1 MAHKTEV
8 KFWKEMT
15 HGIQARLLAGVLI
28 LMPFGVALLV
38 IVWLFRWFT
47 GLMKPLVNAILA
59 VLGRYSPAVA
69 VPQVYVTVFIWLST
83 TIILLL
89 LLYLLGVVGQ
99 FVIGKKVV
107 AASEVLVLRIP
118 LVSTIYTA
126 TKQVIKALS
135 IPDSKAFKSVV
146 LVEFPRA
153 GFQAVGYLT
162 GNIKTPDGREFSKVF
177 IPTTPNP
184 TTGFFELVPPNEV
197 VETNLTIEE
206 AFKMIIS
213 GGMVSPD
220 VLLSRTMN
228 VDGQKIEQKTAG
240 GVSTEGEAFYG

>member
-1 MAHKTEV
+1 MALKTDV

-15 HGIQARLLAGVLI
+15 HSIQARLLAGVLI

-38 IVWLFRWFT
+38 MVWLFRWFT

-59 VLGRYSPAVA
+59 VLSRYSPAVA

-83 TIILLL
+83 TIVLLL

-99 FVIGKKVV
+99 FVIGKKAV
-107 AASEVLVLRIP
+107 AAGEVLVLRVP
-118 LVSTIYTA
+118 LVRTIYTA

-135 IPDSKAFKSVV
+135 LPDSEAFKSVV

-153 GFQAVGYLT
+153 GLKSVGYLT
-162 GNIKTPDGREFSKVF
+162 GTIKGPDGREFSKVF
-177 IPTTPNP
+177 IPTSPNP
-184 TTGFFELVPPNEV
+184 TTGFFELVPRDEV

-213 GGMVSPD
+213 GGMVAPD
-220 VLLSRTMN
+220 MLASRTADAN
-228 VDGQKIEQKTAG
+228 GQKLKLKAAG
-240 GVSTEGEAFYG
+240 GGSAETVE

>member
-1 MAHKTEV
+1 MTLKTEM
-8 KFWKEMT
+8 KFWKRMT
-15 HGIQARLLAGVLI
+15 HSIQARLLAGVLI
-28 LMPFGVALLV
+28 LTPFGVAVLV
-38 IVWLFRWFT
+38 MVWLFRWFT
-47 GLMKPLVNAILA
+47 GLLKPIVNAILTM
-59 VLGRYSPAVA
+59 LHKYSPAVA
-69 VPQVYVTVFIWLST
+69 VPQAYVTVFIWLST
-83 TIILLL
+83 TLILLM

-107 AASEVLVLRIP
+107 AASELLVLRIP
-118 LVSTIYTA
+118 LVRTIYTA

-135 IPDSKAFKSVV
+135 VPDSKAFKSVV
-146 LVEFPRA
+146 LIEFPRA
-153 GFQAVGYLT
+153 GFQSVGYLT

-177 IPTTPNP
+177 IPTSPNP

-220 VLLSRTMN
+220 VLVSRTTN
-228 VDGQKIEQKTAG
+228 EDKQKPEQKTSSG
-240 GVSTEGEAFYG
+240 G

>member
-1 MAHKTEV
+1 MAHKTKV
-8 KFWKEMT
+8 KFWKNMT
-15 HGIQARLLAGVLI
+15 HSIQARLLAGILI
-28 LMPFGVALLV
+28 LTPFGVALLV
-38 IVWLFRWFT
+38 MVWIFHGFT

-59 VLGRYSPAVA
+59 VLNRYSPALS
-69 VPQVYVTVFIWLST
+69 VPETYVTVFIWLST

-89 LLYLLGVVGQ
+89 LLYLLGVIGQ

-107 AASEVLVLRIP
+107 TASEVLVLRIP
-118 LVSTIYTA
+118 LIRTIYIA

-162 GNIKTPDGREFSKVF
+162 GNIKTPDGHELCKVF
-177 IPTTPNP
+177 IPTSPNP
-184 TTGFFELVPPNEV
+184 TTGFFELVPPDKI
-197 VETNLTIEE
+197 VETNLSIEE

-213 GGMVSPD
+213 GGMVAPE
-220 VLLSRTMN
+220 VLLARKPNSNEKNSERKNT
-228 VDGQKIEQKTAG
+228 GSGPAG
-240 GVSTEGEAFYG
+240 AAK